1 MSVICP
7 TILADTVEEYH
18 EQMDAVAPFVSRIQV
33 DLGDGKF
40 TTETISIADAWWPS
54 TVSADIHLM
63 YEHPTEFLHALVAL
77 EPHMVILH
85 AEAREDLGGAIT
97 YLQQHGVKVGVAL
110 LKDTTVE
117 SAWNL
122 IERSD
127 HVLIFSGA
135 LGSFGGKAD
144 LSLLRKVEKIRSI
157 KSDIEIGW
165 DGGANVENARQ
176 LSDGGIDVI
185 NVGSAIQKA
194 NQPENAY
201 RDILRQVL

>member
-1 MSVICP
+1 MSVVCP

-18 EQMDAVAPFVSRIQV
+18 EQMDAISSFASRIQV

-40 TTETISIADAWWPS
+40 TTATVSIADAWWPS
-54 TVSADIHLM
+54 TISADIHLM
-63 YEHPTEFLHALVAL
+63 YEHPTKYLHALVAL
-77 EPHMVILH
+77 EPSMVILH
-85 AEAREDLGGAIT
+85 AEAKEDLQDAIT
-97 YLQQHGVKVGVAL
+97 YLQQHRVRVGIAL

-144 LSLLRKVEKIRSI
+144 LSLLNKVEKIRAI
-157 KSDIEIGW
+157 KADIEIGW
-165 DGGANVENARQ
+165 DGGANVGNAGQ
-176 LSDGGIDVI
+176 LSDGGVDVI